1 MSEEKRRGGDEF
13 MEREKRMNKE
23 RLICGEFRTVREKPG
38 DDDFRYMTEDELEAL
53 IAEVE
58 THGMLAPPAYLKD
71 LIMEEAG
78 KCVKLAGKKGISRK
92 RARIQF
98 MIYSA
103 KIIGAAA
110 VAIFCLTMVPMD
122 PDRGME
128 TENQR
133 LEKMM
138 EEDMAYYQKESER
151 IRNDLAGTDRGFR
164 SLLENMLGEE
174 TVGTA
179 ASVWNDIVGWF

>member
-1 MSEEKRRGGDEF
+1 MSEEKRRGGEF
-13 MEREKRMNKE
+13 PEKEKHMSEE

-38 DDDFRYMTEDELEAL
+38 GSDFRYMTEDELEAL

-58 THGMLAPPAYLKD
+58 AHGMLTPPAYLKG

-78 KCVKLAGKKGISRK
+78 KSVKPIGKKGISRK
-92 RARIQF
+92 KAQMQF

-122 PDRGME
+122 SDRGME
-128 TENQR
+128 TENR
-133 LEKMM
+133 RREKIM

-151 IRNDLAGTDRGFR
+151 IRNDLAGTDGGFR
-164 SLLENMLGEE
+164 SLLENVLGEE

-179 ASVWNDIVGWF
+179 ASVWNDIIGWF

>member
-23 RLICGEFRTVREKPG
+23 RLICGEFRTVREESG
-38 DDDFRYMTEDELEAL
+38 DGDFRYMTEDELEAL

-78 KCVKLAGKKGISRK
+78 KCVKPAGKKGISRK